1 MSQEEGSQGN
11 VSFLAEGENILLV
24 DNRGR
29 RYLVELKSGGEF
41 HCHSGVI
48 RHDQII
54 GSSEGSEFRT
64 ASNAKFIG
72 LRPTINDHVLK
83 MPRGAQV
90 IYPKDLG
97 AILILADIAAGQ
109 KVFESGLG
117 SGALSTALLRC
128 GVDIVGYEIREDF
141 AETAISNVA
150 QFLGQEA
157 LERYHVSIKDAYE
170 EHSDGN
176 FDRAVLDL
184 PEPWQVVPH
193 LEQSLRSG
201 GILVAY
207 NPSIIQV
214 QTLRRQLSNGP
225 WAMVETIEVLHR
237 SWHVEGHAVRPDHRM
252 VAHTGF
258 LTHARLIES

>member
-1 MSQEEGSQGN
+1 M
-11 VSFLAEGENILLV
+11 
-24 DNRGR
+24 
-29 RYLVELKSGGEF
+29 
-41 HCHSGVI
+41 CI
-48 RHDQII
+48 RD
-54 GSSEGSEFRT
+54 R
-64 ASNAKFIG
+64 
-72 LRPTINDHVLK
+72 
-83 MPRGAQV
+83 
-90 IYPKDLG
+90 
-97 AILILADIAAGQ
+97 
-109 KVFESGLG
+109 
-117 SGALSTALLRC
+117 
-128 GVDIVGYEIREDF
+128 YEIREDF

-157 LERYHVSIKDAYE
+157 LQRYHVTIKDAYE
-170 EHSDGN
+170 EHSDDN

-184 PEPWQVVPH
+184 PEPGQVVPH